1 MEDIYQEIEQSFL
14 DNRDR
19 LIKFFQKHGFE
30 ESQAEELT
38 GYLKNATYFLDIKKL
53 KRPKKKF
60 RRRTRGVAILYP
72 RKKDLKE
79 EKQSLENLMDEI
91 STLKKVYPDLDLSKL
106 LTHWLVNNIDPVNK
120 QRVSINQPLVISLF
134 ALFWALKRIGYGQ
147 KQQVD
152 LVYDLFVM
160 FKVDDYGKG
169 SKKYDSPK
177 GELSEAEV
185 KQHERI
191 RIRYQQPAMQAHKD
205 FALEFGWDA

>member
-1 MEDIYQEIEQSFL
+1 M
-14 DNRDR
+14 
-19 LIKFFQKHGFE
+19 
-30 ESQAEELT
+30 
-38 GYLKNATYFLDIKKL
+38 KNATYFLDIKKL

-60 RRRTRGVAILYP
+60 RRRSRGVAILYP
-72 RKKDLKE
+72 LKEDLKE
-79 EKQSLENLMDEI
+79 EKQSLEKLMDEMG
-91 STLKKVYPDLDLSKL
+91 TLKKVYPDLDLSKL

-120 QRVSINQPLVISLF
+120 QRVTFNQPLFVSLI

-152 LVYDLFVM
+152 LVYKLFVM
-160 FKVDDYGKG
+160 FKVDSYGKG

>member
-1 MEDIYQEIEQSFL
+1 
-14 DNRDR
+14 
-19 LIKFFQKHGFE
+19 
-30 ESQAEELT
+30 
-38 GYLKNATYFLDIKKL
+38 
-53 KRPKKKF
+53 
-60 RRRTRGVAILYP
+60 
-72 RKKDLKE
+72 
-79 EKQSLENLMDEI
+79 MDEI

-169 SKKYDSPK
+169 SKDYDSPK
-177 GELSEAEV
+177 GELSEVEV
-185 KQHERI
+185 NQHERI

-205 FALEFGWDA
+205 FALKFGWDT

>member
-19 LIKFFQKHGFE
+19 LIQFFQKHGFE

-53 KRPKKKF
+53 KRPKKKI
-60 RRRTRGVAILYP
+60 RRRSRGVAILYP
-72 RKKDLKE
+72 LKKDLKE
-79 EKQSLENLMDEI
+79 EKQSLENLMDES

-106 LTHWLVNNIDPVNK
+106 LTHWLVNIINPVNK
-120 QRVSINQPLVISLF
+120 QRVTINQPLRESLF

-169 SKKYDSPK
+169 SKDYDSPK

>member
-1 MEDIYQEIEQSFL
+1 MKDIYQEIEQSFL

-19 LIKFFQKHGFE
+19 LIQFFQKHGFE